1 MRTVDVIVIG
11 GGHNGLTLAAYLAH
25 AGVDVLVLERRA
37 EFGGGL
43 CTEEVTLPGFQHN
56 LHSNFHGAMPFF
68 PPFGDFQLDKRGA
81 IYLHPPANTG
91 MPLKDGRALVLY
103 TDELRSY
110 EELAR
115 FSKGDAEAWLE
126 LRGQMMSHVEE
137 LLGSG
142 YSPPIDDP
150 NAEPYLA
157 REFDGWFKQGVSGM
171 SAVELVRSRFENPQ
185 VQALLLF
192 HMAVGGWDVREPGL
206 APLGI
211 AFLAYITNWQLCR
224 GGSHHLAHLLGGVL
238 LEAGGDLREDCDVAR
253 ITVENGRAT
262 GVVLKTGE
270 KIGARRAVVSTV
282 DPHQTFRVMLEEREL
297 PAGMAG
303 RVDGITYGHGDV
315 LFGVHLALDEAP
327 RYTAAKGNPDIDR
340 TFNINIGYETPE
352 DLLEHYAEIDRKEL
366 PRVPRLQVGVNTLF
380 DPSQA
385 PLGKHTALL
394 WQFVPWEP
402 DGKDPSTWDAIKKEY
417 AERCIEAWRE
427 YAPNITGDKI
437 LGRYAYSPYD
447 TARKL
452 VNMRR
457 GGFHSAAVLQK
468 QAIYRRPIPELGT
481 LRTPIECLYVGGS
494 SSHPHGGITAGPG
507 YNCFQLLVEDLKLKT
522 PHVGNKFWEPVRDQW
537 RARMRGMGFK
547 V

>member
-68 PPFGDFQLDKRGA
+68 PPFGDFKLEDRGA

-91 MPLKDGRALVLY
+91 MPMKDGRALVLY

-115 FSKGDAEAWLE
+115 FSPRDAEAWLE

-150 NAEPYLA
+150 DAEPYLA
-157 REFDGWFKQGVSGM
+157 KELDGWFKQGVTAM
-171 SAVELVRSRFENPQ
+171 SAVELVRSRFENPH

-238 LEAGGDLREDCDVAR
+238 LEAGGDLREDCEVAR
-253 ITVENGRAT
+253 IMVEGGRAT
-262 GVVLKTGE
+262 GVVLSTGE
-270 KIGARRAVVSTV
+270 KILARKAVVSTV
-282 DPHQTFRVMLEEREL
+282 DPHQTFRTMIDEGAL
-297 PAGMAG
+297 PPGMPA
-303 RVDGITYGHGDV
+303 RVDAITYGHGDV

-340 TFNINIGYETPE
+340 TFNINIGYERPE
-352 DLLEHYAEIDRKEL
+352 DLIEHYAEIDRKAL
-366 PRVPRLQVGVNTLF
+366 PKVPRLQVGVNTLF

-385 PLGKHTALL
+385 PPGKHTALL
-394 WQFVPWEP
+394 WQFVPYEP
-402 DGKDPSTWDAIKKEY
+402 DGKDPSTWNQIKHEY
-417 AERCIEAWRE
+417 AERCIAAWRE

-437 LGRYAYSPYD
+437 LGSYAYSPYD
-447 TARKL
+447 TSRKL
-452 VNMRR
+452 INMRR
-457 GGFHSAAVLQK
+457 GGFHCAAVLQK
-468 QAIYRRPIPELGT
+468 QAIYRRPVKDVGT
-481 LRTPIECLYVGGS
+481 MRTPIEGLYVGGS
-494 SSHPHGGITAGPG
+494 SCHPHGGITAGPG
-507 YNCFQLLVEDLKLKT
+507 YNCFQLLVDDLKLKT

-537 RARMRGMGFK
+537 RARMRSMGFR